1 MAYRKSII
9 HRPQEEQ
16 LELVREL
23 NAEYDANPSDFKS
36 IINKFSNK
44 YPEKEIEQLLNQ
56 RESLPTVLPKIQSR
70 KTTVKRLIWLLLIMK
85 VLTIPALL
93 FGIDWSHY
101 FLLAILVGLSLNL
114 LPFYFYRND
123 APEAHMHTFLLTI
136 FLLMFTNY
144 GVLDL
149 FFEPGAT
156 WLSYVLV
163 ITYTLGIFGILY
175 HTHWLARND
184 TIFTRLMIPGEN
196 FTEKAYTSISQKHR
210 KSLDKLA
217 K

>member
-1 MAYRKSII
+1 
-9 HRPQEEQ
+9 
-16 LELVREL
+16 
-23 NAEYDANPSDFKS
+23 
-36 IINKFSNK
+36 
-44 YPEKEIEQLLNQ
+44 
-56 RESLPTVLPKIQSR
+56 
-70 KTTVKRLIWLLLIMK
+70 MK

-184 TIFTRLMIPGEN
+184 TIFTRLMMRE
-196 FTEKAYTSISQKHR
+196 T
-210 KSLDKLA
+210 
-217 K
+217 